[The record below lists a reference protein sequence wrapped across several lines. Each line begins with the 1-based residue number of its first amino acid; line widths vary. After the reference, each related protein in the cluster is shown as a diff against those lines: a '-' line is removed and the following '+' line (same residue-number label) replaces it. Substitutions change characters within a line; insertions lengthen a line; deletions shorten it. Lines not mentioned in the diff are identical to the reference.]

1 MLFKDL
7 FLNVDGQIL
16 VDEWP
21 LTFSERPLW
30 EQQTG
35 MTRRGGEGLEK
46 GSFRAASARRYQYTS
61 RHVDDMCDE
70 IWDLDNAMLNLG
82 PKETYISR

>member
-7 FLNVDGQIL
+7 FRCGPNVDGQIL

-46 GSFRAASARRYQYTS
+46 DSSRAATARRYQYTRGMYMICVVRS
-61 RHVDDMCDE
+61 G
-70 IWDLDNAMLNLG
+70 I
-82 PKETYISR
+82 